1 MPDDEIEEDVNYDD
15 DFEDEGD
22 DDDKDFNGTMSSTRQ
37 SFSKSL
43 SKTLGRNSP
52 SAGRNSPTAAAA
64 FMRAAA
70 APVAEERPSSREL
83 VAGPAG
89 GRGRRQ
95 RPPLDTSSS
104 VGYGAPPPVPGGGL
118 NLPPAVTRRT
128 GPLSSQDS
136 AQAST
141 VSAMLNVGD
150 DLRTGSAGSSNGG
163 RVVRGKVSVGSDE
176 RPSTGD
182 SGPSPQGSATAA
194 KPAVPMWLQFGNSR
208 PSHSS
213 ECNSLLDNKQP
224 ASWARGDGGG
234 RGARPGSGRA
244 SRPPLSSG
252 DHFGDRDRRAVGGV
266 RDCSP
271 TPRSGEPDADAERKV
286 KRLQQEVQ
294 RLSQRL
300 KEADLFSGQDDMLPK
315 FTLEEVEVGCQI
327 AQGGFSSVHHAVWR
341 STPCALKKIFDPVI
355 TDELRSEFENEVRML
370 RMLRHPHIVCLM
382 AVCRVPPA
390 LSVLTEVIGGGSL
403 FELLHQPSY
412 QQRFCIKADPPSVL
426 PVVHQ
431 AATALTYMHTM
442 SVAHRD
448 IKSQN
453 VLLTEGT
460 RPVAKLC
467 DFGLARMVS
476 ELCTGTMQW
485 AGTACYM
492 APELFAKKKY
502 TEMVDVFAFGT
513 MLWEVASTEIPHAN
527 MDPADIAHRVQKQD
541 GACLP
546 VVHSWPKSLKAA
558 LKATMAVEPDKRPP
572 MTSFMRTLE
581 QIMHDFP
588 PPD

>member
-1 MPDDEIEEDVNYDD
+1 MIALLLLGSPMPVDEIDDEDVPYDD
-15 DFEDEGD
+15 DFEDEDGEDQGLD
-22 DDDKDFNGTMSSTRQ
+22 DTMSSTRQ

-52 SAGRNSPTAAAA
+52 AAAA
-64 FMRAAA
+64 STRPATLM
-70 APVAEERPSSREL
+70 AEERSSSRE
-83 VAGPAG
+83 VVPPAG

-95 RPPLDTSSS
+95 RPPLETTGS
-104 VGYGAPPPVPGGGL
+104 GPLGGGGL

-128 GPLSSQDS
+128 APLNSSEGVAVS
-136 AQAST
+136 SS
-141 VSAMLNVGD
+141 SAMLHMGEE
-150 DLRTGSAGSSNGG
+150 LRTGSAGSSNGG

-176 RPSTGD
+176 RPNTGD
-182 SGPSPQGSATAA
+182 SGPSPQGSTTA
-194 KPAVPMWLQFGNSR
+194 KPAVPMWLQFGNNPAR
-208 PSHSS
+208 PSLSS
-213 ECNSLLDNKQP
+213 ECNSLLDDKP
-224 ASWARGDGGG
+224 KPTWARGEGGG

-244 SRPPLSSG
+244 ARPPLSSG
-252 DHFGDRDRRAVGGV
+252 DHFGDRDRRGVGGV
-266 RDCSP
+266 REASP
-271 TPRSGEPDADAERKV
+271 TPRTGEGDQDAERKV

-315 FTLEEVEVGCQI
+315 FTLDEVEIGCQI

-390 LSVLTEVIGGGSL
+390 LSVLTEIISGGSL

-412 QQRFCIKADPPSVL
+412 QMRFCIKADPPSVL

-453 VLLTEGT
+453 VLLTEGS

-572 MTSFMRTLE
+572 MTTFMRQLE